1 MAVIVQKY
9 GGTCL
14 DNLGRITEM
23 AQHIAASVH
32 EGDKVIA
39 VASAMG
45 NTTDSLLFEAKTICG
60 KGDKRETDVLMS
72 AGEQMS
78 ASMLAMA
85 LISLGIKAVSLMGWQ
100 AGIKTTS
107 WFGEARIDE
116 IDKTRINKEF
126 RKNDVVVVAGFQGVD
141 RHGNMTTLGRGGSD
155 TTAVALAAAFRAEKC
170 EIFTKID
177 GIYTADP
184 NIVPDAVKIPE
195 ISYACM
201 QELSF
206 LGVKVLNPR
215 AVELASKNSVKI
227 VVRSAFEDNHGT
239 VVKEDAM
246 ERLLISGVT
255 KQSNIARIIVSD
267 IPDSPGQAFK
277 IFGLLANANINT
289 DIILQSAS
297 TGNKNVIAFTVAED
311 DADEAVALLSG
322 SDDFANGTVT
332 CDKNVAKVSVV
343 GAGMESHPWV
353 PSAMFEA
360 LSTAGINII
369 MLSSSELRISVVVDM
384 DKADEAVKAIH
395 KRFLGASSENK

>member
-1 MAVIVQKY
+1 MPVIVQKY

-14 DNLGRITEM
+14 DSLARITEM
-23 AQHIAASVH
+23 AQHISASVH

-45 NTTDSLLFEAKTICG
+45 NTTDSLLFEADAVCT
-60 KGDKRETDVLMS
+60 KGDKREKDVLMS

-78 ASMLAMA
+78 ASLLAMA
-85 LISLGIKAVSLMGWQ
+85 LVSLGIKAVSLMGWQ
-100 AGIKTTS
+100 AGIRTTS
-107 WFGEARIDE
+107 SFGEARIDE
-116 IDKTRINKEF
+116 IDKTRINTEF

-184 NIVPDAVKIPE
+184 TLVPEAIKIPE
-195 ISYACM
+195 ISYPCM
-201 QELSF
+201 QEMSF

-215 AVELASKNSVKI
+215 AVELASKNSVPI
-227 VVRSAFEDNHGT
+227 VVRSAFENNHGT

-297 TGNKNVIAFTVAED
+297 TTNLNTIAFTVAED
-311 DADEAVALLSG
+311 DADDAVALLSG
-322 SDDFANGTVT
+322 NTDYSNIS

-360 LSTAGINII
+360 LSTADINII
-369 MLSSSELRISVVVDM
+369 MLSSSELRISVVVDSE
-384 DKADEAVKAIH
+384 KADEAVKAIH